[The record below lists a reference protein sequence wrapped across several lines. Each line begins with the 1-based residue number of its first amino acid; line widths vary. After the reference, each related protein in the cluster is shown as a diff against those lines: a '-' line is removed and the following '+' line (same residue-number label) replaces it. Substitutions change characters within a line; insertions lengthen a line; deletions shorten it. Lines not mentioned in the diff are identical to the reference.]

1 MSLRIPSEL
10 ASVEKIVEVRY
21 LYCHLGRDG
30 KLIQTK
36 YFGEVRD
43 IEHPDCYVSQL
54 KKKADDNEAT
64 ES

>member
-1 MSLRIPSEL
+1 
-10 ASVEKIVEVRY
+10 VEKIVEVRY